1 MGRNTRVIMR
11 KNISVIPVVIICF
24 ILTACDTNISNNQI
38 GETLTL
44 IDRELKINYIEFTDV
59 MDNWGGAN
67 DTYWMP
73 LPTDATGH
81 RLENAVS
88 PKSEDD
94 TICVISYTVK
104 NISKQDITICDK
116 GTLNFDNGYQYSD
129 GGLSVRLTSDGV
141 WSDIPNG
148 MIMKKLK
155 EKTYEFR
162 VYMVV
167 PKVLATDIEKP
178 LTYTLFGEK
187 FVLR

>member
-1 MGRNTRVIMR
+1 MKKIL
-11 KNISVIPVVIICF
+11 SVILLLSIC
-24 ILTACDTNISNNQI
+24 ITLCSCDTNITNNQI

-44 IDRELKINYIEFTDV
+44 VDRELTVNYIEFTDV

-73 LPTDATGH
+73 LDADATGH
-81 RLENAVS
+81 RLENAVH
-88 PKSEDD
+88 PKSDDD

-104 NISKQDITICDK
+104 NTSKQDIVINDR
-116 GTLNFDNGYQYSD
+116 GTLNYDNGYQYSD

-141 WSDIPNG
+141 WNDIQSG
-148 MIMKKLK
+148 IVMKKLK

-167 PKVLATDIEKP
+167 PKVVATDSEKS

>member
-1 MGRNTRVIMR
+1 MKKIL
-11 KNISVIPVVIICF
+11 SVILLLSICVS
-24 ILTACDTNISNNQI
+24 LSACGTNISNNQI
-38 GETLTL
+38 GETIALV
-44 IDRELKINYIEFTDV
+44 DRELTVNYIEFTDV

-67 DTYWMP
+67 DSYWMP
-73 LPTDATGH
+73 LAEDATGH
-81 RLENAVS
+81 RLENALS

-94 TICVISYTVK
+94 TICVVSYTVK
-104 NISKQDITICDK
+104 NTSKQDIIISDR

-129 GGLSVRLTSDGV
+129 GGLSVRLTSEGV

-148 MIMKKLK
+148 VVMKKLK

-167 PKVLATDIEKP
+167 PKVVATDVEKS